1 MDSIVVHDGLAPL
14 EDGHARALV
23 VRNVVTLDP
32 AAALIRHQHARV
44 QPRVDPVAAHV
55 RVGVGEDGDAGA
67 GVAADLV
74 VGNHGVGG
82 VAHQHADPLGVADQ
96 VVRQEAARVGALHHH
111 AVPGGRGDDALIE
124 HDPGAAFDEH
134 RASHRRVGQVR
145 LLPERQVSNA
155 ADHYRR
161 GLDRRAV
168 GADDDGGGV
177 AAHTHQFDR
186 LVDCDLLKVDAR
198 TDQDAVVRLAAE
210 HRRIDGAEDAGLA
223 AAGIDHQ
230 RRPARRRRQRD
241 GAHDVERKPTQLLLH
256 YVPRAGAG
264 GGGGAAQRR
273 GDGSRSEIGQ
283 GCGAS
288 RQRAP
293 SRAPRPPKLELLLP

>member
-1 MDSIVVHDGLAPL
+1 MRPGTSRSG
-14 EDGHARALV
+14 G
-23 VRNVVTLDP
+23 
-32 AAALIRHQHARV
+32 
-44 QPRVDPVAAHV
+44 
-55 RVGVGEDGDAGA
+55 AGA
-67 GVAADLV
+67 RQKRMCA
-74 VGNHGVGG
+74 GNLSSHQPGQGTRG
-82 VAHQHADPLGVADQ
+82 LLSGRSGTEAH
-96 VVRQEAARVGALHHH
+96 
-111 AVPGGRGDDALIE
+111 
-124 HDPGAAFDEH
+124 
-134 RASHRRVGQVR
+134 
-145 LLPERQVSNA
+145 
-155 ADHYRR
+155 
-161 GLDRRAV
+161 LDRRAV